1 MKLTLKKKR
10 KRKRNFKQA
19 KDVTKQEFRKRNKK
33 RITLNKKRETARRL
47 NENKKHNFNAT
58 KYNNNSI
65 LKEVTV

>member
-33 RITLNKKRETARRL
+33 EL
-47 NENKKHNFNAT
+47 H
-58 KYNNNSI
+58 
-65 LKEVTV
+65 